1 MSFLANASILLP
13 LGLIVLGSVVAALF
27 GLPALNSRL
36 SITRLSWLLA
46 FFPLAAFGLLAL
58 MVPGLNDGEVY
69 SWRVEWIPSLG
80 VSLGLYIDSL
90 AALFG
95 LIITLIGVL
104 VIVYGGYY
112 FKGDPSAWRFQAYML
127 LFMASMLGLVLAGD
141 VLTLFIFWEGT
152 SMVSFLLIAYKTKEA
167 AARQGAFRALFITGG
182 GGIALLA
189 GLLVVSFVAGTTDL
203 ATILTSGEVLRNS
216 PLYLVMLGLVS
227 FGAFTK
233 SAQFPAHIWLPGA
246 MSAPTPASA
255 YLHSATMVKAG
266 IYLMARMNPA
276 LGGTESWFWLL
287 TLAGLTTMLAGAYL
301 GLKQND
307 LKALL
312 AYSTVSQ
319 LGVLMMLI
327 GLNIDEAYKALIIGI
342 VAHALYKSA
351 LFLVAGIVDHETG
364 SRDIRH
370 LGGLRRVMPYT
381 FVVATVA
388 ALSMAGLPPLFG
400 FLAKETLLA
409 AAIHPTLPPVIG
421 ALLPWA
427 SVLAGA
433 LILAQAGL
441 LIRET
446 FLGQPKD
453 PDIHGHEA
461 PTAMWL
467 MPALPAVISI
477 VFSLLPGV
485 GEEAVFLAGA
495 ASDAFGEDVKVSLAL
510 WHGINV
516 PLLLSIVA
524 VTLGSIIFYFRA
536 PIRAR
541 MESLLPN
548 LSFNALY
555 DGVLAGIDRSAV
567 FSTRLQS
574 GSLRVYLTIIIA
586 SMSALVIIF
595 ANRSLI
601 PDLSLV
607 STPQMRLTGA
617 DGLLRVIGLLVTVGA
632 AVFTVWLRRDFAAV
646 MAMMAAGLGIAIL
659 FILEPAP
666 DVALVQIVVDL
677 LATVILVI
685 ALTRIPR
692 EQRESAQAMVDNELR
707 GRDNQASM
715 LRDLVVAVVAG
726 AIVASISFV
735 ALSSRPRQS
744 VVTPYYESN
753 AKVETGATDVV
764 GAIIVDYRQLDT
776 LIEISV
782 FAVAGLAAFM
792 LLRYATRKY
801 GDTGKPVEG
810 HPDPIG
816 MRFSTFGIGGRQTS
830 AFIRVGAATVF
841 PVALILAVV
850 QMMYGHDQPGDGFT
864 AGVIISLAVGL
875 WYFVYGYNET
885 RRRLPWLRG
894 APLISGG
901 ILLAIGTGMISALL
915 TGNVLGNV
923 NYGEMAGLSLPSG
936 FYISSSFLFEIA
948 ICLAVLGSVALLLD
962 AFGNPGDDPAE
973 GLQKG

>member
-1 MSFLANASILLP
+1 MTFLDNASTLLP
-13 LGLIVLGSVVAALF
+13 LILVVLGAIIAALF
-27 GLPALNSRL
+27 GLPFLNSRL
-36 SITRLSWLLA
+36 SITRLSWVLA
-46 FFPLAAFGLLAL
+46 FFPLAAFVLLAL
-58 MVPGLNDGEVY
+58 MVPGLNDGQIY
-69 SWRVEWIPSLG
+69 SWQIEWIPSLN

-90 AALFG
+90 AVLFG

-112 FKGDPSAWRFQAYML
+112 FKGDQSAWRFQAYLL

-152 SMVSFLLIAYKTKEA
+152 SMVSYLLIAYKTKDE

-189 GLLVVSFVAGTTDL
+189 GLLFVSYVAGSTDF
-203 ATILTSGEVLRNS
+203 ATILSSGDILRNS
-216 PLYLVMLGLVS
+216 SLYLVMLGLVS

-287 TLAGLTTMLAGAYL
+287 TLAGLTTMLAGGYL

-319 LGVLMMLI
+319 LGVLMILI
-327 GLNIDEAYKALIIGI
+327 GQNNADAYKALVIGI

-351 LFLVAGIVDHETG
+351 LFLIAGIVDHETG
-364 SRDIRH
+364 TRDMRR
-370 LGGLRRVMPYT
+370 LGGLFRVMPYT
-381 FVVATVA
+381 FAVGTVA

-427 SVLAGA
+427 SVVAGA

-441 LIRET
+441 FIRET
-446 FLGQPKD
+446 FLGRPKD
-453 PDIHGHEA
+453 PEIHGHEA
-461 PTAMWL
+461 PTAMWM
-467 MPALPAVISI
+467 MPAIPALISVI
-477 VFSLLPGV
+477 FSLWPGV
-485 GEEAVFLAGA
+485 GEEEVFLAGA
-495 ASDAFGEDVKVSLAL
+495 ASAAYGQPVKVSLAL

-516 PLLLSIVA
+516 PLLLSAVA
-524 VTLGSIIFYFRA
+524 VTLGSVIFYFRA

-541 MESLLPN
+541 MENLLPE
-548 LSFNALY
+548 LSFNAVY
-555 DGVLAGIDRSAV
+555 NGVLSGIDRSGV
-567 FSTRLQS
+567 YSTRLQS

-595 ANRSLI
+595 ANRTLL
-601 PDLSLV
+601 PDLSMA
-607 STPQMRLTGA
+607 STPQVTLTGT
-617 DGLLRVIGLLVTVGA
+617 DGLLRLIALLIAVGA
-632 AVFTVWLRRDFAAV
+632 AIFTVWLRRDIAAV
-646 MAMMAAGLGIAIL
+646 LAMMATGLGVAIL

-666 DVALVQIVVDL
+666 DVAMVQIVVDL
-677 LATVILVI
+677 LATVILVL

-692 EQRESAQAMVDNELR
+692 LQRESAQLMVDNELR
-707 GRDNQASM
+707 GRDNQFS
-715 LRDLVVAVVAG
+715 LSRDLVVAIVAG

-735 ALSSRPRQS
+735 ALSSRPRLS
-744 VVTPYYESN
+744 AVTPYYETN
-753 AKVETGATDVV
+753 AKVETGATDIV

-782 FAVAGLAAFM
+782 FAVAGLAAYM
-792 LLRYATRKY
+792 LLRYATRKF

-810 HPDPIG
+810 HPVPIG

-830 AFIRVGAATVF
+830 PFIRVGAATVF

-864 AGVIISLAVGL
+864 AGVIISLAVSL
-875 WYFVYGYNET
+875 WYFVYGYEET
-885 RRRLPWLRG
+885 RRRLPWVRG
-894 APLISGG
+894 VPLISIGV
-901 ILLAIGTGMISALL
+901 LLAIGTGIVSAFL
-915 TGNVLGNV
+915 TGNVMGNV
-923 NYGEMAGLSLPSG
+923 NYGRMIGLPLPEG
-936 FYISSSFLFEIA
+936 FYISSSFLFEVS

-962 AFGNPGDDPAE
+962 AFGNPGDPADALQE
-973 GLQKG
+973 G